1 MRLRYTLTFATLAAW
16 ISAPATFAQAGKISA
31 EESEFF
37 ESKIRPVLIEHCYEC
52 HSAATMPKAKAGLL
66 LDTKEGTL
74 KGGSA
79 GAAIVPGNAEQS
91 ISIKRIRMEAGSD
104 DIMPPASK
112 PRMRPDQIADLVAW
126 VKMGAPD
133 PRSGKQSKIL
143 SGDSDIAQAKQHW
156 SFVTVKAPTIPNKDT
171 MFNGKLASWVQN
183 PVDAFILSKIEE
195 KGLLPSLPA
204 ERWTLIR
211 RTYYDLTGLP
221 PSFEDAKAFIEDES
235 ADAYEKVVDRL
246 LASPQYGERWG
257 RYWLD
262 VARYADTTGA
272 NGRRGQM
279 TDYIYAYTYRDW
291 VINSL
296 NKDMP
301 YDKFLVNQIAA
312 DKLPKNDEAAA
323 MGFLTLGR
331 RDRNQMDVIDDQIDV
346 LTRGVMGV
354 SVYCSRCHDHKF
366 DPIPTADYYSMVGV
380 FTSSIEPPEM
390 QKPVLWTDPA
400 ALSVLSNTNYA
411 NFQMQLKKI
420 EGERVVFHQKSVYD
434 YETHARTNSYRYMLW
449 DKMYKDSKKQ
459 FKDRGDEQDFERQTK
474 MFGLKFEVFRNWQR
488 YMAKQNT
495 NDPVFALWFAYG
507 QLPTN
512 RFAIGAQTISKTVAE
527 RFEKNTKLKPINSL
541 VLNMFSKVPPQSFS
555 EVGGRYQQ
563 LLEMADIQWRR
574 ALAAHAQE
582 RAKVGNETL
591 AYPISLQD
599 AEKRFG
605 LKFEGSTEA
614 WEQLRMVVY
623 GSDSPGQYTW
633 DQLKRMDNNRLERED
648 ERKFAD
654 TIEDLKMNHTGSP
667 PRAMVLNDSPNLR
680 NERIRIKGGNTLGK
694 EVPRQ
699 FLEVLSGPDRKP
711 YSNGSGRLEM
721 AQAIANK
728 DNPLTARVMV
738 NRIWM
743 HHFGQGIVPSIN
755 EFGLRSAGAS
765 NQELL
770 DYLAWYFVENGWSLK
785 KLHRHLMLTSTYQQ
799 SSEDNP
805 RNSLKDSG
813 NVFMHKMSRRRLEF
827 EAFRDTL
834 LSVSGKLDTTL
845 GGRPVNLSQAPYPYR
860 RTVYGYVDRRNLDD
874 MFRTFDFANPDS
886 TTAQRFTSTVAQ
898 QALFMMNS
906 PMVADLANKLVNR
919 PEFKATPGEQQR
931 IAQIYQVL
939 YQRMPEPIEMKLG
952 ALFLEEQTGEKTV
965 MTSGATWQQ
974 GYGQYAESSKQVR
987 FYQFPY
993 TDGKVYQ
1000 GSSRRPDQNFGNLHL
1015 SADGGHP
1022 GIYNNVTVIRRWTA
1036 PRDTTVEING
1046 NLKHELSKELQAMIK
1061 TYKEKK
1067 MTLPNYDGV
1076 MGFIVHT
1083 RAGRGAQI
1091 WSGDANGGTAN
1102 AKAGPV
1108 PVKKGDTLDFIV
1120 HCKSNHYQDQFTWN
1134 PSVKVTAEV
1143 AQATTQKT
1151 GSMMLNEWIS
1161 SEEFAGQIV
1170 KPKPLN
1176 AWEKYVQVL
1185 LLSNELAF
1193 VD

>member
-1 MRLRYTLTFATLAAW
+1 MRFRFAPTFTALAACL
-16 ISAPATFAQAGKISA
+16 IAPAAIAQAARLSA

-37 ESKIRPVLIEHCYEC
+37 ESKIRPVFIEHCYEC
-52 HSAATMPKAKAGLL
+52 HSAATTPKAKGGLF

-74 KGGSA
+74 KGGSV
-79 GAAIVPGNAEQS
+79 GPAIIPGNAEQS
-91 ISIKRIRMEAGSD
+91 VSIKRIRIEPGGD
-104 DIMPPASK
+104 DVMPPSSK
-112 PRMRPDQIADLVAW
+112 PRLRPEQIADLVAW

-133 PRSGKQSKIL
+133 PRSGKQANVLK
-143 SGDSDIAQAKQHW
+143 SDADVAQAKQHW
-156 SFVTVKAPTIPNKDT
+156 SFVPVKKPAIPSKEA

-211 RTYYDLTGLP
+211 RAYYDLVGLP
-221 PSFEDAKAFIEDES
+221 PTFEEAKAFIEDES
-235 ADAYEKVVDRL
+235 ADAFEKVVDRL

-272 NGRRGQM
+272 NGRRGMM
-279 TDYIYAYTYRDW
+279 TDYVYAYTYRDW
-291 VINSL
+291 VIDSM

-301 YDKFLVNQIAA
+301 YDQFLIHQIAS
-312 DKLPKNDEAAA
+312 DKLPKNNEAAA

-346 LTRGVMGV
+346 LTRGLMGV

-380 FTSSIEPPEM
+380 FTSSTEPPELE
-390 QKPVLWTDPA
+390 KPVLWTDPA

-411 NFQMQLKKI
+411 NFQMQIATI
-420 EGERVVFHQKSVYD
+420 ERERVVFQQKSVFE

-449 DKMYKDSKKQ
+449 DEMYKDGKRQ
-459 FKDRGDEQDFERQTK
+459 MRDRGDEQDFEKQTK
-474 MFGLKFEVFRNWQR
+474 MFGLKSEVFRNWQR

-495 NDPVFALWFAYG
+495 NDPVFALWFAYS
-507 QLPTN
+507 QVSSN
-512 RFAIGAQTISKTVAE
+512 RFAIGAQNIPKTLTEQMA
-527 RFEKNTKLKPINSL
+527 KNNKLKPINPL
-541 VLNMFSKVPPQSFS
+541 VLNMFSKVPPQTFS

-563 LLEMADIQWRR
+563 LFDMADTQWRR

-582 RAKVGNETL
+582 RAKEGNDKL
-591 AYPISLQD
+591 AYPVSLQD

-605 LKFEGSTEA
+605 VKFDNLTDA

-623 GSDSPGQYTW
+623 AADSPGQYTW
-633 DQLKRMDNNRLERED
+633 DQLKRMDNNRLEREE
-648 ERKFAD
+648 ERKFTD
-654 TIEDLKMNHTGSP
+654 KIDDLKMNHTGSP
-667 PRAMVLNDSPNLR
+667 PRAMVLADRPAPR
-680 NERIRIKGGNTLGK
+680 NEAIRIKGGNTLGK
-694 EVPRQ
+694 VVPRQ

-711 YSNGSGRLEM
+711 YADGSGRLEM
-721 AQAIANK
+721 AKAIASK
-728 DNPLTARVMV
+728 DNPLTARVMA
-738 NRIWM
+738 NRVWM
-743 HHFGQGIVPSIN
+743 HHFGGGIVPSIN

-770 DYLAWYFVENGWSLK
+770 DYLAWFFMENGWSLK
-785 KLHRHLMLTSTYQQ
+785 KLHRHLMITSTYQQ
-799 SSEDNP
+799 SSDDNP

-813 NVFMHKMSRRRLEF
+813 NVYMAKMSRRRLEF
-827 EAFRDTL
+827 ESFRDTM
-834 LSVSGKLDTTL
+834 LSVSGKLDSTI

-860 RTVYGYVDRRNLDD
+860 RTVYGYVDRRNLDE

-886 TTAQRFTSTVAQ
+886 TVAQRFTSTVAQ

-906 PMVADLANKLVNR
+906 PMVADLANKFVNR
-919 PEFKATPGEQQR
+919 PEFKAVTGEQQR

-952 ALFLEEQTGEKTV
+952 ALFLEEQTGEKAV
-965 MTSGATWQQ
+965 MTSGATWLQ
-974 GYGQYAESSKQVR
+974 GYGQYAEASKQVR

-1000 GSSRRPDQNFGNLHL
+1000 GSSRRPDAKFGNLHL

-1022 GIYNNVTVIRRWTA
+1022 GIHNVVTVIRRWVA

-1046 NLKHELSKELQAMIK
+1046 NLKHELSKEVQEMIK
-1061 TYKEKK
+1061 SYKAQKK
-1067 MTLPNYDGV
+1067 TLPDYDGV
-1076 MGFIVHT
+1076 AGFIVHT

-1091 WSGDANGGTAN
+1091 WSGEANRSTAG
-1102 AKAGPV
+1102 AKAGPI
-1108 PVKKGDTLDFIV
+1108 PVKKGDTIDFIV
-1120 HCKSNHYQDQFTWN
+1120 HCKSNHFQDQFTWN

-1143 AQATTQKT
+1143 AQATAQKT
-1151 GSMMLNEWIS
+1151 GSMTLNEWIS